1 MLTKS
6 HKILLLEDDY
16 ESMRYLKEYLEEDL
30 GWSVV
35 LTADKDVLERLR
47 SERFD
52 LVAIDLMIQ
61 PTGLDAQGRLVENIH
76 FENVPWQRT
85 GLEFLRR
92 LRGGEYGQAGSAGT
106 SPSVPAL
113 VLSAVA
119 AYSLEGKLGKDTLEE
134 TYVEKPFRLD
144 DLVGRMTRLLKE

>member
-1 MLTKS
+1 MPTKP
-6 HKILLLEDDY
+6 HKVLLFEDDY

-35 LTADKDVLERLR
+35 LSADKDVLGRL
-47 SERFD
+47 STERFD

-61 PTGLDAQGRLVENIH
+61 PTSLDAQGHLVENVH

-92 LRGGEYGQAGSAGT
+92 LRGGEFGLTGGTGT
-106 SPSVPAL
+106 SPSVPVL

-119 AYSLEGKLGKDTLEE
+119 GYSVEGKLGKDMLEE
-134 TYVEKPFRLD
+134 AYVEKPFRLD
-144 DLVGRMTRLLKE
+144 DLVGCMTRLLKE